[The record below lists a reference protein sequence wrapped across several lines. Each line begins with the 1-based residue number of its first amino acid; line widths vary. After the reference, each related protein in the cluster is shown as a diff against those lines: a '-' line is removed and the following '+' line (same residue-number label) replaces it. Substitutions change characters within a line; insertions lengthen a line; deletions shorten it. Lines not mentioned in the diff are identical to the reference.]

1 MVLGRG
7 GAAGGGRRAGGR
19 FADSSPS
26 VTDIVDP
33 EQVKKPRSGVEILGY
48 VLMGAG
54 ALLLYMFGEEDKGR
68 GEGRR

>member
-7 GAAGGGRRAGGR
+7 GSAGRGRRAGGR
-19 FADSSPS
+19 STASSPS

-33 EQVKKPRSGVEILGY
+33 ERMKKPRSGVEMLGY

-54 ALLLYMFGEEDKGR
+54 ALLLYMFGDQDEGR
-68 GEGRR
+68 GEERR